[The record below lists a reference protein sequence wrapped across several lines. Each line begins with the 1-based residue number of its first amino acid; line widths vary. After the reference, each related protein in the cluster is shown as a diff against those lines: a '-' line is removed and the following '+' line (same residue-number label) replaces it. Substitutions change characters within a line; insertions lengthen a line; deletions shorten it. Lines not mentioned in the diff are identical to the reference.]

1 MVDQQIK
8 MLLEPLYLIQIVIMK
23 GINHKSIKII
33 EIIEEEMTNIEG
45 TMTVEINMIDSII
58 QEIETIDIIHPEEI
72 ELEEII
78 MITKKVVEK
87 IIVKA

>member
-1 MVDQQIK
+1 